1 MDVSHLLTG
10 ADCFSLHHEWRL
22 MDEKNGIQLVI
33 DQVPV
38 DGPFVLNLPA
48 DPYRLTV
55 VSFDNTLSI

>member
-1 MDVSHLLTG
+1 
-10 ADCFSLHHEWRL
+10 